1 MHSLCY
7 SCSQSSASKQEL
19 GQNIFPACSLHC
31 RNACG
36 NLPNDPHMRLGIA
49 ELDSQLCYFY
59 SHFPK
64 CLLTWESK
72 ASTGRSRGMPV
83 LGSHQVCRHL
93 PGNNSCPARLASTPL
108 SVLGFSMLLVCASAL
123 PTQCLRA
130 AVSGSSQPRGR
141 LLCCWDDYLM
151 IGTRSWQAV
160 GILQQNYNK
169 HRAWLNLKQCLL
181 LQWHCAITHMWSR
194 I

>member
-19 GQNIFPACSLHC
+19 GQKIFPACSLHC
-31 RNACG
+31 RNVCG
-36 NLPNDPHMRLGIA
+36 NLPNDPHMCLGIA

-93 PGNNSCPARLASTPL
+93 PGNNSCPAWLASHPFPYLGLACYL
-108 SVLGFSMLLVCASAL
+108 SVHQLFPPS
-123 PTQCLRA
+123 
-130 AVSGSSQPRGR
+130 VSGQLSVDLPSHKADCSAAG
-141 LLCCWDDYLM
+141 M
-151 IGTRSWQAV
+151 TI
-160 GILQQNYNK
+160 
-169 HRAWLNLKQCLL
+169 
-181 LQWHCAITHMWSR
+181 
-194 I
+194 